1 MPEALKAFSGT
12 SSLKL
17 YDKYMAGNEK
27 KKKVLG
33 IRENANAAI
42 WHFNS

>member
-17 YDKYMAGNEK
+17 YDKYMAGNG

-33 IRENANAAI
+33 IKENANAAI